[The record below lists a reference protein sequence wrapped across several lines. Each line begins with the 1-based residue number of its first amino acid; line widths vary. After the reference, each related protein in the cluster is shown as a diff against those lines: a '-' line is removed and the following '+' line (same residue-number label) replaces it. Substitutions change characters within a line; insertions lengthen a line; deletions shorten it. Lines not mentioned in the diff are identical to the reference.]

1 MLLLVESAL
10 IVAVVEAVREVRVGV
25 GEGGKEG
32 EEWMRARVRWGFGVL

>member
-10 IVAVVEAVREVRVGV
+10 NVVVVEAEREVRVGV

-32 EEWMRARVRWGFGVL
+32 EGWMRDRVRWGFGVL